1 MIGLRTLLAIL
12 LLLLPGAASAHK
24 PSDSYL
30 SLRVEGPELRGHW
43 DIALR
48 DLELAVGLDGDGDGH
63 ITWGELRASRG
74 AVEGY
79 AGSRLAIASGGLVCP
94 LRFEELLTDRHT
106 DGAYAVLRF
115 DARCADSPSGLDVD
129 YALLFDLDPLHR
141 GLLRIES
148 GGATSTAIFGIDSA
162 RQRLA
167 LGKEPVL
174 RTLRRYAR
182 EGVWHIW
189 IGADHVLFL
198 LCLLLP
204 AVLRREEGRW
214 HPVPRLRD
222 ALGQVLRLVT
232 AFTAAHSITLSLA
245 ALGWIALPSRLVES
259 AIAASVALAALDNLH
274 PLFGGRR
281 TALAFGFGLVH
292 GMGFASVL
300 ADLGLPGGSLVPA
313 LLGFNLGVELGQL
326 AIVAALVPLAFA
338 LRGSAGYRR
347 VAFPAGSAAI
357 AVLAAAWLAER
368 SLAIRLPFLPWSQG

>member
-1 MIGLRTLLAIL
+1 MTRLRGLLAIL
-12 LLLLPGAASAHK
+12 LLLPGAAFAHK

-30 SLRVEGPELRGHW
+30 SLRVEGADLRGQW

-48 DLELAVGLDGDGDGH
+48 DLELAVGLDGDGDGR
-63 ITWGELRASRG
+63 ITWGELRAAGG
-74 AVEGY
+74 AVEAY
-79 AGSRLAIASGGLVCP
+79 AGSRLAIASAGLGCP
-94 LRFEELLTDRHT
+94 LRFDELLTDRHT

-115 DARCADSPSGLDVD
+115 EARCVEAPSRLDVD
-129 YALLFDLDPLHR
+129 YGLLFDLDPLHR
-141 GLLRIES
+141 GLLRLERA
-148 GGATSTAIFGIDSA
+148 GRTSTAIFGVDSA
-162 RQRLA
+162 RQRLV
-167 LGKEPVL
+167 LGEEPVL
-174 RTLRRYAR
+174 RTLGRYAR

-204 AVLRREEGRW
+204 AVLRREEGHWR
-214 HPVPRLRD
+214 PVPRLRD

-232 AFTAAHSITLSLA
+232 AFTAAHSITLCLA
-245 ALGWIALPSRLVES
+245 VLGWIALPSRLVES
-259 AIAASVALAALDNLH
+259 AIAASVVLAALDNLH
-274 PLFGGRR
+274 PLFAGRR

-300 ADLGLPGGSLVPA
+300 ADLGLPRGSLVPA

-357 AVLAAAWLAER
+357 ACLAAAWLAER
-368 SLAIRLPFLPWSQG
+368 SLAIRLPFLPWG